1 MGEWTRPSARLSSR
15 ASLCSP
21 ERWPQIC
28 AFFPN
33 HCRAYSCVPY
43 ARGRSHHI
51 ACSGNRIMRGQGRMI
66 SARCSELAGC
76 WQQELMTSCPHRPS
90 GASEVRGF
98 LQTKQLQEIAAKE
111 LKINKWSNAC
121 IGLAGNRLFWGS
133 KPKGKKHNPC
143 YMKIRFA
150 TSDSFIPQTLLP
162 ASTILQLNSF
172 REAPFLRG
180 NTLHWYPSKLGNH
193 Q

>member
-21 ERWPQIC
+21 ERLPQIC
-28 AFFPN
+28 VFFPN

-133 KPKGKKHNPC
+133 KSKGKKTQPMLYEDKICDIGFVHPADPAPC
-143 YMKIRFA
+143 V
-150 TSDSFIPQTLLP
+150 D
-162 ASTILQLNSF
+162 
-172 REAPFLRG
+172 
-180 NTLHWYPSKLGNH
+180 YPPT
-193 Q
+193 